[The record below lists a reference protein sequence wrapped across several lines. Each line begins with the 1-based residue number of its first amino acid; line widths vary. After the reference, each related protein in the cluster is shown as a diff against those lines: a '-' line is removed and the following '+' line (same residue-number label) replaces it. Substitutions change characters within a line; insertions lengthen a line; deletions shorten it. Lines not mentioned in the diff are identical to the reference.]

1 MPDDCGRVVSV
12 LAFYVFSCSCFHA
25 SNKRSKP
32 SRDAQSNWKEEIE
45 NGPSLFRRRNYSRQS
60 SRHSSP
66 RGQSPAFGFYT
77 NRNNATYSVPSTAD
91 SVETGRPVN
100 LENLFSEV
108 QEKRTK
114 IERITTVTV
123 TQLPK
128 IHPPVN
134 EYHPPVVSALPDRR
148 MDTAWMRLPPPT
160 ARAMRAINRETH
172 SRRDSVRDKYGSA
185 NDATSDIHQL
195 ESQSIARNKSEEWK
209 TVGVSNQANGTDL
222 KKSEA
227 TVGKKEMS
235 EGEEEEQQHQVP
247 EILSEEHWLKRR
259 RVFTSLPGLNSRRS
273 VDIDAIKF
281 DQDQESPYHSTF
293 SQPAEAIRRPA
304 QVLTRPY
311 PLRSISTGLDDNFYS
326 D

>member
-1 MPDDCGRVVSV
+1 MH
-12 LAFYVFSCSCFHA
+12 L
-25 SNKRSKP
+25 N
-32 SRDAQSNWKEEIE
+32 
-45 NGPSLFRRRNYSRQS
+45 
-60 SRHSSP
+60 
-66 RGQSPAFGFYT
+66 
-77 NRNNATYSVPSTAD
+77 
-91 SVETGRPVN
+91 
-100 LENLFSEV
+100 NLFSEV
-108 QEKRTK
+108 EEKRTK

-123 TQLPK
+123 TQLPR

-172 SRRDSVRDKYGSA
+172 SRRDSVRDKYSST

-209 TVGVSNQANGTDL
+209 TVGDSNPANGTGS
-222 KKSEA
+222 KKPEGA
-227 TVGKKEMS
+227 VGKKEMS
-235 EGEEEEQQHQVP
+235 EGEEEEKEEEEQQHQVP

-259 RVFTSLPGLNSRRS
+259 RVFTSLPGLNGRRS
-273 VDIDAIKF
+273 VEIDGPIKF
-281 DQDQESPYHSTF
+281 DQDQESPHHSTF

-304 QVLTRPY
+304 QALTRPY
-311 PLRSISTGLDDNFYS
+311 PLRSISSDLDDNFYS

>member
-1 MPDDCGRVVSV
+1 M
-12 LAFYVFSCSCFHA
+12 H
-25 SNKRSKP
+25 
-32 SRDAQSNWKEEIE
+32 
-45 NGPSLFRRRNYSRQS
+45 
-60 SRHSSP
+60 
-66 RGQSPAFGFYT
+66 
-77 NRNNATYSVPSTAD
+77 
-91 SVETGRPVN
+91 

-114 IERITTVTV
+114 TERITTVTV
-123 TQLPK
+123 TQLPR
-128 IHPPVN
+128 IHPPIN

-185 NDATSDIHQL
+185 NDTASDIHQL
-195 ESQSIARNKSEEWK
+195 ESQSIAKNKSEEWK
-209 TVGVSNQANGTDL
+209 TVGVSSQADGTGL

-259 RVFTSLPGLNSRRS
+259 RVFTSLPGLNGRRS
-273 VDIDAIKF
+273 VDIDESIKF
-281 DQDQESPYHSTF
+281 NQDQESPYHSTF

-311 PLRSISTGLDDNFYS
+311 PLRSISSGLDDNFYS